1 MTKLIAIFIIVLVI
15 VAGFKLVGYYKQVE
29 EENRQ
34 QHREET
40 GADIRPEQ
48 LDGLPYQFQQS
59 LQAAEKNGAS
69 GLRDWLKFYGPQVKD
84 PRKAWIELD
93 YCLAAMR
100 DDPNE
105 ARRVFQ
111 TVKERTP
118 TNSPVYPRV
127 RQLERTFE

>member
-1 MTKLIAIFIIVLVI
+1 MTKLIAVFAIVLVI

-29 EENRQ
+29 EESRQ
-34 QHREET
+34 QKREET
-40 GADIRPEQ
+40 GADVRPEQ
-48 LDGLPYQFQQS
+48 LEGLPYELGQS
-59 LQAAEKNGAS
+59 LEVAQKNGA
-69 GLRDWLKFYGPQVKD
+69 GALRDWLKFYGPQVKD

-100 DDPNE
+100 DDPND

-111 TVKERTP
+111 AVKARVS
-118 TNSPVYPRV
+118 TNSPVYPRI

>member
-1 MTKLIAIFIIVLVI
+1 MTKLIAIFIIVLVV

-34 QHREET
+34 QHKAEI
-40 GADIRPEQ
+40 GADVRPE
-48 LDGLPYQFQQS
+48 LLEGMPYQLSQS
-59 LQAAEKNGAS
+59 WDAAQKNGVSAM
-69 GLRDWLKFYGPQVKD
+69 RDWFKYYGPQVQD
-84 PRKAWIELD
+84 PRKAWIQLD

-105 ARRVFQ
+105 ARAVFQ
-111 TVKERTP
+111 SVKERTA
-118 TNSPVYPRV
+118 TNSPVYPRI

>member
-1 MTKLIAIFIIVLVI
+1 MTKLISAFIIILVI
-15 VAGFKLVGYYKQVE
+15 VAGWKLVAYYKQVE
-29 EENRQ
+29 EENRTQ
-34 QHREET
+34 KKVET

-48 LDGLPYQFQQS
+48 LEGLPYELHQS
-59 LQAAEKNGAS
+59 LMAAQKSGAT

-100 DDPNE
+100 DDPKD
-105 ARRVFQ
+105 AKRVFQ
-111 TVKERTP
+111 SVKERTP